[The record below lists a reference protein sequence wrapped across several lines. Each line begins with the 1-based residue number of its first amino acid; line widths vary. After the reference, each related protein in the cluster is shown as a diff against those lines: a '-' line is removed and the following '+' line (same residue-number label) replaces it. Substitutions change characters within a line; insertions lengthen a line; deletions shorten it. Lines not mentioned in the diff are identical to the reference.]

1 MPCLLIKKW
10 ILVTGFVFLFSSLAI
25 VLFDEAAMTIVEP
38 LMNPWLAI
46 CRALTPIG
54 WQTLGNI
61 PLGMM
66 WLFSGLFVYSM
77 ITGAVAILLSGIT
90 KKVLHNSST

>member
-77 ITGAVAILLSGIT
+77 IIGAVAILLSGIT

>member
-1 MPCLLIKKW
+1 MSCLLIKKW

-77 ITGAVAILLSGIT
+77 IIGAVAILLSGIT

>member
-66 WLFSGLFVYSM
+66 WLFSGLFMYSL
-77 ITGAVAILLSGIT
+77 IIGAVAIFLLGIT

>member
-77 ITGAVAILLSGIT
+77 ITGAVVILLSGIT

>member
-1 MPCLLIKKW
+1 MLCLLIKKW

>member
-1 MPCLLIKKW
+1 MPYLLIKKW
-10 ILVTGFVFLFSSLAI
+10 VLVTGFVFLFSSLAI
-25 VLFDEAAMTIVEP
+25 VLFDQAAMTIVEP

-61 PLGMM
+61 PLAMM

-77 ITGAVAILLSGIT
+77 IIGAVAIFLSSIT
-90 KKVLHNSST
+90 KKVLHKNST

>member
-1 MPCLLIKKW
+1 MPYLLIKKW
-10 ILVTGFVFLFSSLAI
+10 VLVTGFVFLFSSLAI

-61 PLGMM
+61 PLAMM

-77 ITGAVAILLSGIT
+77 IIGAVAIFLSSIT
-90 KKVLHNSST
+90 KKVLHKNSI

>member
-1 MPCLLIKKW
+1 VPYLLIKKW
-10 ILVTGFVFLFSSLAI
+10 VLVTGFVFLFSSLAI
-25 VLFDEAAMTIVEP
+25 VLFDQAAMTIVEP

-61 PLGMM
+61 PLAMM

-77 ITGAVAILLSGIT
+77 IIGAVAIFLSSIT
-90 KKVLHNSST
+90 KKVLHKNST

>member
-66 WLFSGLFVYSM
+66 WFFSGLFVYSM
-77 ITGAVAILLSGIT
+77 IIGAVAIFLLGIT

>member
-1 MPCLLIKKW
+1 MPYLLIKKW
-10 ILVTGFVFLFSSLAI
+10 VLVTGFVFLFSSLAI

-61 PLGMM
+61 PLAMM
-66 WLFSGLFVYSM
+66 WLVSGLFVYSM
-77 ITGAVAILLSGIT
+77 IIGAVAIFLSSIT
-90 KKVLHNSST
+90 KKVLHKNST

>member
-1 MPCLLIKKW
+1 MPYLLIKKW
-10 ILVTGFVFLFSSLAI
+10 VLVTGFVFLFSSLAI

-77 ITGAVAILLSGIT
+77 ITGAVAIFLSGIT